1 MRKEVLLAL
10 AERWEKDALPAGAEN
25 GSKESEIPNAVN
37 KGIREGKRECADG
50 LRTLIEM
57 LG

>member
-1 MRKEVLLAL
+1 MKKEVLLAL
-10 AERWEKDALPAGAEN
+10 AERWERDAVTPECAN
-25 GSKESEIPNAVN
+25 GSKSSEIPNAVAE
-37 KGIREGKRECADG
+37 GIRQGKRECSDG